1 MDGGA
6 SPFRAPVAALDGPDK
21 VTGAACY
28 TFDVSLPGMLHAKV
42 LRSPHP
48 HARIRSIKT
57 SRAAALPGVAA
68 VVTGADAERLP
79 DPYYGVAI
87 RDQPVVAIDKVRYV
101 GDMVAAVAAVDEET
115 AYRALGL
122 IDVQYEMLPAV
133 MTIDEALAEGAPLLF
148 EQPVGGAAIQ
158 VGEGVVSLKEPRP
171 NVLSEFIY
179 RNGDAD
185 AVLAA
190 SDHIFEDRFSFSRI
204 NHFHLEPYVNVAR
217 VSGGQI
223 ELWSCNQDPFV
234 LRNDIA
240 RIFGRPA
247 NAVRIHSSYIGG
259 GFGGKSFCKMEP
271 LVVLLAMKAGRPV
284 RLCLSMDEGLLTL
297 TKHAGILILKTGV
310 AADGRLTARQSEIR
324 LDGGA
329 YCDASAM
336 TVVKAGYRITGPYR
350 WDAVATRAYAVRT
363 NSVPAG
369 SFRGFGGTQASFA
382 SESQIDMIARRLG
395 IDPYEFRRRNLLA
408 VGEPFQPGDSGMDS
422 DLLAGLDE
430 VVERLGYRRRAIPPA
445 APPAGTKRRGM
456 GLSIG
461 LKDGGGTGNHAQ
473 ALIKVLPS
481 GRAIVNAATVE
492 IGQGA
497 TTALCRIAAETLGLP
512 LDWVRYGA
520 IDTDHTPLNNGTHV
534 SCATAVT
541 GMAIEHAAADARRQ
555 VLEFAATQLGC
566 AAEELTLDKWSVR
579 RGNYAHPLEP
589 MINTYFGGAGSE
601 FIGRGGSKIEYD
613 PQAPL
618 AAPNLFWI
626 PSWVGAEVEIDLESG
641 KVEVTHLVV
650 GADSGTSINPQACR
664 GQVGAALQAFGQSL
678 FEELR
683 YEGTEPIN
691 ATPLAYRV
699 PLASD
704 LPARYESF
712 VVEHGGPG
720 PFGAKGIGESGML
733 GVAAAIANAI
743 EDAVGVR
750 LTEIPF
756 TPERVLAAIEQARG
770 RKAAG

>member
-1 MDGGA
+1 MDGAA

-21 VTGAACY
+21 VTGAARY
-28 TFDVSLPGMLHAKV
+28 TFDVAIPGMLHAKV

-48 HARIRSIKT
+48 HARILSIDA
-57 SRAAALPGVAA
+57 SRAEALPGVAA
-68 VVTGADAERLP
+68 VVTGADAAKLP

-87 RDQPVVAIDKVRYV
+87 RDQPVIALDKVRYV
-101 GDMVAAVAAVDEET
+101 GDMVAAVAAADEET

-122 IDVQYEMLPAV
+122 IDVDTSCCPPSRRARRRLPKGRRCCS
-133 MTIDEALAEGAPLLF
+133 TP
-148 EQPVGGAAIQ
+148 PSGGSPIK

-171 NVLSEFIY
+171 NVLCEFGY
-179 RNGDAD
+179 RNGDAE

-190 SDHIFEDRFSFSRI
+190 SDHVFEDSFVFSRI
-204 NHFHLEPYVNVAR
+204 NHFHLEPYVNVAQ
-217 VSGGQI
+217 VTGGQI

-240 RIFGRPA
+240 RIFGRPS
-247 NAVRIHSSYIGG
+247 NAVRIHASYVGG

-271 LVVLLAMKAGRPV
+271 LVVLLAIKAGRPV

-297 TKHAGILILKTGV
+297 TKHAGILTLRTGV
-310 AADGRLTARQSEIR
+310 SANGRLTARCSEIR

-329 YCDASAM
+329 YCDASAT

-350 WDAVATRAYAVRT
+350 WEAVATRAYAVRT
-363 NSVPAG
+363 NLVPAG

-395 IDPYEFRRRNLLA
+395 IDPYEFRRKNLLA
-408 VGEPFQPGDSGMDS
+408 VGEEFQPGDSGMDS
-422 DLLAGLDE
+422 DLTAGLDE
-430 VVERLGYRRRAIPPA
+430 VVERLGYRQRAKS
-445 APPAGTKRRGM
+445 APGVVKARGM

-473 ALIKVLPS
+473 AIVKLLPS
-481 GRAIVNAATVE
+481 GRAILNAATVE

-497 TTALCRIAAETLGLP
+497 TTALCRIAAETLNLP
-512 LDWVRYGA
+512 LDWLCYGA

-541 GMAIEHAAADARRQ
+541 GIAVERAAADARRQ
-555 VLEFAATQLGC
+555 VLEFAAERLGC
-566 AAEELTLDKWSVR
+566 RPAELVLEQWAVR
-579 RGNYAHPLEP
+579 RGNYTYPLEP
-589 MINTYFGGAGSE
+589 MIANYFGGAGTE
-601 FIGRGGSKIEYD
+601 FIGHGAVKIESD
-613 PQAPL
+613 PKAPL

-626 PSWVGAEVEIDLESG
+626 PSWVGAEVEVDRETG
-641 KVEVTHLVV
+641 KVEVLQLIV
-650 GADSGTSINPQACR
+650 GADSGRSINPQACR
-664 GQVGAALQAFGQSL
+664 GQVEGAALQAFGQSL
-678 FEELR
+678 FEELQ
-683 YEGTEPIN
+683 YDGAVPLN
-691 ATPLAYRV
+691 ATPLSYRV

-704 LPARYESF
+704 VPARYEGF

-720 PFGAKGIGESGML
+720 PFGAKGLGESGML

-743 EDAVGVR
+743 EDAIGVR
-750 LTEIPF
+750 VNRIPF
-756 TPERVLAAIEQARG
+756 TPERVLAAIEARG
-770 RKAAG
+770 

>member
-1 MDGGA
+1 MDGS
-6 SPFRAPVAALDGPDK
+6 SPFRDPVVPLDGADK
-21 VTGAACY
+21 VCGIARY
-28 TFDVSLPGMLHAKV
+28 TFDLALPGMLHAKV

-48 HARIRSIKT
+48 HARIRAIDA
-57 SRAAALPGVAA
+57 SRAEAFPGVAA
-68 VVTGADAERLP
+68 VVTGADATALS

-87 RDQPVVAIDKVRYV
+87 RDQPVIAIDKVRYV

-115 AYRALGL
+115 AYRALAL
-122 IDVQYEMLPAV
+122 IEVDYETLPAL
-133 MTIDEALAEGAPLLF
+133 MTIDDALAEGAPALF
-148 EQPVGGAAIQ
+148 EAPVGGAAMR
-158 VGEGVVSLKEPRP
+158 VGDGVVSLKEPRN
-171 NVLSEFIY
+171 NVLSEFGY
-179 RNGDAD
+179 TRGDIA
-185 AVLAA
+185 AALAA
-190 SDHIFEDRFSFSRI
+190 STHVFEDRFAFSRI
-204 NHFHLEPYVNVAR
+204 NHFHLEPYVNIAR
-217 VSGGQI
+217 ASGEAI

-247 NAVRIHSSYIGG
+247 HNVRIHSSYIGG

-271 LVVLLAMKAGRPV
+271 LVVLLALKAGRPV

-297 TKHAGILILKTGV
+297 TKHAGVLTLKTGV
-310 AADGRLTARQSEIR
+310 TADGRLVARQSDVA

-408 VGEPFQPGDSGMDS
+408 VGEPFQAGDSGMDS
-422 DLLAGLDE
+422 DLVAGLDE
-430 VVERLGYRRRAIPPA
+430 TVERLGYRRPTP
-445 APPAGTKRRGM
+445 APPSAAKRRGR
-456 GLSIG
+456 GLAIG

-473 ALIKVLPS
+473 ALVKVLPS

-497 TTALCRIAAETLGLP
+497 VTTMCRIAAEALKLP
-512 LDWVRYGA
+512 LASVRYGE
-520 IDTDHTPLNNGTHV
+520 IDTEHTPLNNGTHV

-541 GMAIEHAAADARRQ
+541 GLAVERAAEDARRQ
-555 VLEFAATQLGC
+555 ILELAARSLDC
-566 AAEELTLDKWSVR
+566 HADELTLDRWTVS
-579 RGNYAHPLEP
+579 RGNFAHPLEP
-589 MINTYFGGAGSE
+589 LIAAHFGGAGTE
-601 FIGRGGSKIEYD
+601 FIGRGAVKVEFD
-613 PQAPL
+613 PLAPL

-626 PSWVGAEVEIDLESG
+626 PSWAGAEVEVDTETG
-641 KVEVTHLVV
+641 KVEVTRLVV
-650 GADSGTSINPQACR
+650 GADSGASINAQACR
-664 GQVGAALQAFGQSL
+664 GQVEGAALQAYGQSL

-683 YEGTEPIN
+683 YDGTEPAN

-699 PLASD
+699 PLAGD
-704 LPARYESF
+704 LPASFESF

-750 LTEIPF
+750 VTQIPF
-756 TPERVLAAIEQARG
+756 TPERVLAAIE
-770 RKAAG
+770 AGE

>member
-1 MDGGA
+1 MDGA
-6 SPFRAPVAALDGPDK
+6 SSPFRASVTALDGPDK
-21 VTGAACY
+21 VTGVARY
-28 TFDVSLPGMLHAKV
+28 TFDVNLPGMLHAKV

-48 HARIRSIKT
+48 HARIRLVNT
-57 SRAAALPGVAA
+57 SRAKALAGVAA
-68 VVTGADAERLP
+68 VVTGADAAQLP

-101 GDMVAAVAAVDEET
+101 GDMVAAVVAVDEET
-115 AYRALGL
+115 AYRALAE
-122 IDVQYEMLPAV
+122 IEVQYEELRAV

-148 EQPVGGAAIQ
+148 EEPVGGAPVR
-158 VGEGVVSLKEPRP
+158 VGNGVVSLKEPGP
-171 NVLSEFIY
+171 NVLCEFGY
-179 RNGDAD
+179 RNGDAE

-190 SDHIFEDRFSFSRI
+190 SDHVFEDSFVFSRI

-217 VSGGQI
+217 VSGEQV

-247 NAVRIHSSYIGG
+247 NAVRIHASYVGG
-259 GFGGKSFCKMEP
+259 GFGGKSYCKMEP
-271 LVVLLAMKAGRPV
+271 LVVLLAMKARRPV

-297 TKHAGILILKTGV
+297 TKHAGILTLKTGV
-310 AADGRLTARQSEIR
+310 TRDGRLTARQSEIR
-324 LDGGA
+324 LDAGA
-329 YCDASAM
+329 YSDASAM
-336 TVVKAGYRITGPYR
+336 TTVKAGYRITGPYR
-350 WDAVATRAYAVRT
+350 WQAVATRAYAVRT

-382 SESQIDMIARRLG
+382 SESQIDMIARRLRV
-395 IDPYEFRRRNLLA
+395 DPYEFRRRNLLA

-422 DLLAGLDE
+422 DLLVGLDE
-430 VVERLGYRRRAIPPA
+430 VVELVGYRRRP
-445 APPAGTKRRGM
+445 APPAGGTKRRGM
-456 GLSIG
+456 GLAIG

-473 ALIKVLPS
+473 ALVKVLPS

-497 TTALCRIAAETLGLP
+497 TTALCRIAAEILGLP

-541 GMAIEHAAADARRQ
+541 GLAVQRAAADARRQ
-555 VLEFAATQLGC
+555 ILEFGAEQLGC
-566 AAEELTLDKWSVR
+566 TAGELTLENGTVR

-589 MINTYFGGAGSE
+589 LVAEYFGGAGYE
-601 FIGRGGSKIEYD
+601 FIGRGGAKVTYD
-613 PQAPL
+613 PKAPL
-618 AAPNLFWI
+618 AAPNMFWI
-626 PSWVGAEVEIDLESG
+626 ASWVGAAVSVDTETG

-650 GADSGTSINPQACR
+650 GADAGTSVNAQACR
-664 GQVGAALQAFGQSL
+664 GQVEGAALQAFGQSL

-683 YEGTEPIN
+683 YDGTEPAN

-699 PLASD
+699 PLSGD
-704 LPARYESF
+704 LPQRYESF
-712 VVEHGGPG
+712 VLEQGGPG

-743 EDAVGVR
+743 EDAAGAR
-750 LTEIPF
+750 LTQIPF
-756 TPERVLAAIEQARG
+756 TPERVLAAIEAKR
-770 RKAAG
+770 

>member
-1 MDGGA
+1 MDGA
-6 SPFRAPVAALDGPDK
+6 SSPFRASVTALDGPDK
-21 VTGAACY
+21 VTGVARY
-28 TFDVSLPGMLHAKV
+28 TFDVNLPGMLHAKV

-48 HARIRSIKT
+48 HARIRSVNT
-57 SRAAALPGVAA
+57 SRAKALAGVAA
-68 VVTGADAERLP
+68 VVTGTDAAQLP

-101 GDMVAAVAAVDEET
+101 GDMVAAVVAVDEET
-115 AYRALGL
+115 AYRALAE
-122 IDVQYEMLPAV
+122 IEVQYEELRAV

-148 EQPVGGAAIQ
+148 EEPVGGAPVR
-158 VGEGVVSLKEPRP
+158 VGNGVVSLKEPGP
-171 NVLSEFIY
+171 NVLCEFGY
-179 RNGDAD
+179 RNGDAE

-190 SDHIFEDRFSFSRI
+190 SDHVFEDSFVFSRI

-217 VSGGQI
+217 VSGEQV

-247 NAVRIHSSYIGG
+247 NAVRIHASYVGG
-259 GFGGKSFCKMEP
+259 GFGGKSYCKMEP
-271 LVVLLAMKAGRPV
+271 LVVLLAMKARRPV

-297 TKHAGILILKTGV
+297 TKHAGILTLKTGV
-310 AADGRLTARQSEIR
+310 TRDGRLTARQSEIR
-324 LDGGA
+324 LDAGA
-329 YCDASAM
+329 YSDASAM
-336 TVVKAGYRITGPYR
+336 TTVKAGYRITGPYR
-350 WDAVATRAYAVRT
+350 WQAVATRAYAVRT

-382 SESQIDMIARRLG
+382 SESQIDMIARRLRV
-395 IDPYEFRRRNLLA
+395 DPYEFRRRNLLA

-422 DLLAGLDE
+422 DLLVGLDE
-430 VVERLGYRRRAIPPA
+430 VVELVGYRRRP
-445 APPAGTKRRGM
+445 APPAGGTKRRGM
-456 GLSIG
+456 GLAIG

-473 ALIKVLPS
+473 ALVKVLPS

-497 TTALCRIAAETLGLP
+497 TTALCRIAAEILGLP

-541 GMAIEHAAADARRQ
+541 GLAVQRAAADARRQ
-555 VLEFAATQLGC
+555 ILEFGAEQLGC
-566 AAEELTLDKWSVR
+566 TAGELTLENGTVR

-589 MINTYFGGAGSE
+589 LVAEYFGGAGYE
-601 FIGRGGSKIEYD
+601 FIGRGGAKVTYD
-613 PQAPL
+613 PKAPL
-618 AAPNLFWI
+618 AAPNMFWI
-626 PSWVGAEVEIDLESG
+626 ASWVGAAVSVDTETG

-650 GADSGTSINPQACR
+650 GADSGTSVNAQACR
-664 GQVGAALQAFGQSL
+664 GQVEGAALQAFGQSL

-683 YEGTEPIN
+683 YDGTEPAN

-699 PLASD
+699 PLSGD
-704 LPARYESF
+704 LPQRYGSF
-712 VVEHGGPG
+712 VLEQGGPG

-743 EDAVGVR
+743 EDAAGAR
-750 LTEIPF
+750 LTQIPF
-756 TPERVLAAIEQARG
+756 TPERVLAAIEAKR
-770 RKAAG
+770 

>member
-1 MDGGA
+1 MDGA
-6 SPFRAPVAALDGPDK
+6 SSPFRAPVTALDGPDK
-21 VTGAACY
+21 VTGVARY
-28 TFDVSLPGMLHAKV
+28 TFDVNLPGMLHAKV

-48 HARIRSIKT
+48 HARIRSVNT
-57 SRAAALPGVAA
+57 SRAKALAGVAA
-68 VVTGADAERLP
+68 VVTGADAAQLP

-101 GDMVAAVAAVDEET
+101 GDMVAAVVAVDEET
-115 AYRALGL
+115 AYRALAE
-122 IDVQYEMLPAV
+122 IEVQYEELRAV

-148 EQPVGGAAIQ
+148 EEPVGGAPVR
-158 VGEGVVSLKEPRP
+158 VGNGVVSLKEPGP
-171 NVLSEFIY
+171 NVLCEFGY
-179 RNGDAD
+179 RNGDAE

-190 SDHIFEDRFSFSRI
+190 SDHVFEDSFVFSRI

-217 VSGGQI
+217 VSGEQV

-247 NAVRIHSSYIGG
+247 NAVRIHASYVGG
-259 GFGGKSFCKMEP
+259 GFGGKSYCKMEP
-271 LVVLLAMKAGRPV
+271 LVVLLAMKARRPV

-297 TKHAGILILKTGV
+297 TKHAGILTLKTGV
-310 AADGRLTARQSEIR
+310 TRDGRLTARQSEIR
-324 LDGGA
+324 LDAGA
-329 YCDASAM
+329 YSDASAM
-336 TVVKAGYRITGPYR
+336 TTVKAGYRITGPYR
-350 WDAVATRAYAVRT
+350 WQAVATRAYAVRT

-382 SESQIDMIARRLG
+382 SESQIDMIARRLRV
-395 IDPYEFRRRNLLA
+395 DPYEFRRRNLLA

-422 DLLAGLDE
+422 DLLVGLDE
-430 VVERLGYRRRAIPPA
+430 VVELVGYRRRP
-445 APPAGTKRRGM
+445 APPAGGTKRRGM
-456 GLSIG
+456 GLAIG

-473 ALIKVLPS
+473 ALVKVLPS

-497 TTALCRIAAETLGLP
+497 TTALCRIAAEILGLP

-541 GMAIEHAAADARRQ
+541 GLAVQRAAADARRQ
-555 VLEFAATQLGC
+555 ILEFGAEQLGC
-566 AAEELTLDKWSVR
+566 TAGELTLENGTVR

-589 MINTYFGGAGSE
+589 LVAEYFGGAGYE
-601 FIGRGGSKIEYD
+601 FIGRGGAKVTYD
-613 PQAPL
+613 PKAPL
-618 AAPNLFWI
+618 AAPNMFWI
-626 PSWVGAEVEIDLESG
+626 ASWVGAAVSVDTETG

-650 GADSGTSINPQACR
+650 GADSGTSVNAQACR
-664 GQVGAALQAFGQSL
+664 GQVEGAALQAFGQSL

-683 YEGTEPIN
+683 YDGTEPAN

-699 PLASD
+699 PLSGD
-704 LPARYESF
+704 LPQRYESF
-712 VVEHGGPG
+712 VLEQGGPG

-743 EDAVGVR
+743 EDAAGAR
-750 LTEIPF
+750 LTQIPF
-756 TPERVLAAIEQARG
+756 TPERVLAAIEAKR
-770 RKAAG
+770 